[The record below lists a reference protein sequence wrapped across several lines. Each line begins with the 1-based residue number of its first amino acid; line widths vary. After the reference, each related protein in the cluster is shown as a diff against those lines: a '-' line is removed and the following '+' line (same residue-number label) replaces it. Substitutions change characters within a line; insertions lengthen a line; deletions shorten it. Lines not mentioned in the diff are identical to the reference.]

1 MNMRSLTVALAA
13 FSFAAVAMPASA
25 HSSDPETNAPA
36 AKAAKPPLS
45 GRAKSVK
52 LCRPES
58 DAPGAKVVC
67 KARGKWIREGRDPL
81 GEY

>member
-1 MNMRSLTVALAA
+1 MTRFIATATAA
-13 FSFAAVAMPASA
+13 FAALTLIAAPAMA
-25 HSSDPETNAPA
+25 SDPETAAPT
-36 AKAAKPPLS
+36 AKQEKPKLS